1 MAARLKCVASG
12 RVSGRRLHYLVVSL
26 MFVLLPGLTGVAQA
40 QSDSNGTEEPLYD
53 IDIPQLDAAEA
64 LNRFA
69 EQTGAVMLFPYDL
82 AQARMANAVR
92 GRYTLVAALE
102 ALLED
107 TGLTGGLSD
116 KRVIQISTS
125 EADVRRGER
134 EAMKTNKKATLITVV
149 AGVLTGNA
157 AAQAVVDSAETA
169 AETSIVTGKVTDART
184 GANLKGALVTI
195 EETGQSTS
203 TDHLGDFRF
212 ASVAAGDYTLRI
224 SYLGY
229 EQQNS
234 EIRLRRGQ
242 AVSARFALVG
252 ASELE
257 EIVVFGQR
265 SARAQSLNLE
275 RTAKNSI
282 TVLSADALGSFNG
295 TTISEA
301 LRRAPGVAFV
311 PDELSGEGSN
321 IIVRGLEPDLNQV
334 TLNGLRLLD
343 GSGVGRSPDLGNIL
357 TENIDTVTIHKS
369 LLPSMDTNGAGG
381 LVEIETKSPL
391 DRESRFA
398 SFSAEY
404 GENLGDFGDEFGVN
418 GTISGIL
425 GADQSFGAS
434 LSVSHRKR
442 ETERLS
448 YSLIGSGLGVYP
460 LDDDGNPVSNVLDP
474 RTPFPFVDGLDTIY
488 TTSVG
493 ANLGETE
500 IENNTGT
507 LALQKTFGSHTDLR
521 LDLTFNEDRTTNFQT
536 TTSYGQGERAEFT
549 SSVLAPVPELG
560 GGERFVFS
568 PDAGDGTIFGRV
580 RRFANY
586 EPERIET
593 TLSTSLRGSTDIGLW
608 ELDYIFGF
616 SRSESDPGRNA
627 RIAFDQED
635 AGAGGFPPILGP
647 RSFFTDEALN
657 NTYGNGLVRTVISPL
672 PRQSG
677 EFVIPFFSQ
686 EGFDFYNDIDG
697 LAVNDI
703 RIGETESGD
712 GQARTIAFDVRRN
725 LEHRNIKYFSAGLNY
740 QDTEFSAGHAFTDL
754 YDPASGRSAFDVGL
768 RFGPGVLSRVGG
780 TGDLPAI
787 TRQSLENVFWNLED
801 LSAQGILV
809 EDFIAPRDTIGTE
822 VQIRDTSE
830 ATIAAYLETQ
840 LVFGNLE
847 IVGGVRVEE
856 IEIESTAF
864 RGPNVLDVDFSFP
877 VTLVEFGEVVTEAVS
892 QTDVLPRI
900 AMNYRFSEDSVVR
913 GTYYKTVSRPQ
924 LGNISDVTDIFL
936 FLPPIFSSTGDRPTL
951 EIQRGNPGLE
961 PAVTHNFGLDWER
974 YFEDVGVIK
983 VALFYK
989 ETENPLQR
997 NLVRGDLDLLPEDLS
1012 LPDLPFF
1019 NPLPDP
1025 IELKITQ
1032 PVNGED
1038 DDRIWGVELAGER
1051 QLTFL
1056 PGWWAGWG
1064 LYANYTYTDSETTQP
1079 RTVVPAID
1087 ESRILKIKTP
1097 YAGSPEHQ
1105 GTLGLTYAMYGFDG
1119 SLYYTAQSR
1128 RLSFYRPNGLS
1139 AYSES
1144 VETLDFRLD
1153 YNTTIRGSNV
1163 RFFIRG
1169 EDLLN
1174 GKDDPFLQTSMGG
1187 EGPTPKYYTGGT
1199 FLGGR
1204 SIFLGA
1210 SVTY

>member
-1 MAARLKCVASG
+1 MSV
-12 RVSGRRLHYLVVSL
+12 RVHTPTVRRILVRVVSL
-26 MFVLLPGLTGVAQA
+26 CTGLVLL
-40 QSDSNGTEEPLYD
+40 NGT
-53 IDIPQLDAAEA
+53 
-64 LNRFA
+64 
-69 EQTGAVMLFPYDL
+69 
-82 AQARMANAVR
+82 
-92 GRYTLVAALE
+92 
-102 ALLED
+102 
-107 TGLTGGLSD
+107 
-116 KRVIQISTS
+116 
-125 EADVRRGER
+125 
-134 EAMKTNKKATLITVV
+134 
-149 AGVLTGNA
+149 A
-157 AAQAVVDSAETA
+157 AAQDGQPIEVDIEAQDLSSALTAFGRQTKTEIAFTPDVVDSKQAPAVKGEMTRVEVLDTLLANTSLEYRYMDNGTVIVQNVGATDESSGDLGNAQAAPILMTQAVPSRNRSSVMSDSADNTA
-169 AETSIVTGKVTDART
+169 SVVSGKVIDART

-229 EQQNS
+229 EQQSS

-242 AVSARFALVG
+242 AASAQFALAG

-321 IIVRGLEPDLNQV
+321 IIIRGLEPDLNQV

-343 GSGVGRSPDLGNIL
+343 GSGQGRSPDLSNIL
-357 TENIDTVTIHKS
+357 TENIDTVTINKS

-391 DRESRFA
+391 DREARFA

-404 GENLGDFGDEFGVN
+404 GESLGDFGDEFGVN
-418 GTISGIL
+418 GTISGAF

-434 LSVSHRKR
+434 LSVGHRER
-442 ETERLS
+442 ETERLN
-448 YSLIGSGLGVYP
+448 YGLLGVTGLGVYP
-460 LDDDGNPVSNVLDP
+460 LDDDGNPISLVPDP
-474 RTPFPFVDGLDTIY
+474 RTPFPFVDGLDTVY
-488 TTSVG
+488 PTTAT

-521 LDLTFNEDRTTNFQT
+521 LDLTFNEERTTNFQT
-536 TTSYGQGERAEFT
+536 TTAYNQGGT
-549 SSVLAPVPELG
+549 VLAPVPELDG
-560 GGERFVFS
+560 AERFVFS
-568 PDAGDGTIFGRV
+568 PDAGDGTIFGSVQRE
-580 RRFANY
+580 ASY
-586 EPERIET
+586 QPERIET
-593 TLSTSLRGSTDIGLW
+593 TLTTSLRGSTDIGLW
-608 ELDYIFGF
+608 EFDYTLGY
-616 SRSESDPGRNA
+616 SHSERDPGRDIYV
-627 RIAFDQED
+627 RFDSENT
-635 AGAGGFPPILGP
+635 GTSGFQTVLGP

-657 NTYGNGLVRTVISPL
+657 NTYGKGFVRTVISPL
-672 PRQSG
+672 PRESG
-677 EFVIPFFSQ
+677 GFVIPFFSK
-686 EGFDFYNDIDG
+686 EGLDFYNDIAG
-697 LAVNDI
+697 LTLDDF
-703 RIGETESGD
+703 RTRDSESGD
-712 GQARTIAFDVRRN
+712 GQSRTVSFDIRRN
-725 LEHRNIKYFSAGLNY
+725 LEHRNIKYVSVGLNY
-740 QDTEFSAGHAFTDL
+740 QDTEFSGGPQFFDF
-754 YDPASGRSAFDVGL
+754 YEPASGLSAFDVGL

-787 TRQSLENVFWNLED
+787 TRQSLENALWNLET
-801 LSAQGILV
+801 LRAQGIIVDDLISERDSAAARQV
-809 EDFIAPRDTIGTE
+809 RDTG
-822 VQIRDTSE
+822 E
-830 ATIAAYLETQ
+830 ATIAAYLEAQ
-840 LVFGNLE
+840 LVFGDLE

-864 RGPNVLDVDFSFP
+864 RGPTVFDVDFSLP
-877 VTLVEFGEVVTEAVS
+877 ITSSEFGEVVTEAVS
-892 QTDVLPRI
+892 QTDVLPRV
-900 AMNYRFSEDSVVR
+900 AANYQFSEDTVVR
-913 GTYYKTVSRPQ
+913 GTYYMTVSRPQ
-924 LGNISDVTDIFL
+924 LSNITNRTDIFL
-936 FLPPIFSSTGDRPTL
+936 LLPPIYSSTGDRPTL
-951 EIQRGNPGLE
+951 DVRRGNPDLE
-961 PAVTHNFGLDWER
+961 PAVTHNFGLDWEH
-974 YFEDVGVIK
+974 YFENVGVVK
-983 VALFYK
+983 VSTFYK

-997 NLVRGDLDLLPEDLS
+997 NLITGDLDLLPEDIS

-1025 IELKITQ
+1025 IELQITQ

-1038 DDRIWGVELAGER
+1038 DDKIWGIELAGER

-1079 RTVVPAID
+1079 VSVDSSVD
-1087 ESRILKIKTP
+1087 ESGFVPVKTP
-1097 YAGSPEHQ
+1097 YVQAPEHQ
-1105 GTLGLTYAMYGFDG
+1105 GTLGVTYTMYGFDG

-1128 RLSFYRPNGLS
+1128 RLGSYERNGLS
-1139 AYSES
+1139 SYFES

-1174 GKDDPFLQTSMGG
+1174 GKDDPFLQTSIGG

>member
-1 MAARLKCVASG
+1 MSARVHAATVRHVCIRL
-12 RVSGRRLHYLVVSL
+12 VSL
-26 MFVLLPGLTGVAQA
+26 CAGL
-40 QSDSNGTEEPLYD
+40 
-53 IDIPQLDAAEA
+53 
-64 LNRFA
+64 
-69 EQTGAVMLFPYDL
+69 
-82 AQARMANAVR
+82 
-92 GRYTLVAALE
+92 
-102 ALLED
+102 ALL
-107 TGLTGGLSD
+107 GG
-116 KRVIQISTS
+116 T
-125 EADVRRGER
+125 
-134 EAMKTNKKATLITVV
+134 
-149 AGVLTGNA
+149 A
-157 AAQAVVDSAETA
+157 AAQDEQPIEVDIEAQDLSSALTAFGRQTKTEIAFTPDVVDSKQAPAVKGEMTRVEVLDTLLADTSLEYRYMDNGTVIVQNIAATDESSGDLGNERAAPILLTQAAPSRNQSSVTSDSDDDTA
-169 AETSIVTGKVTDART
+169 SVVSGKVIDGRT
-184 GANLKGALVTI
+184 GANLKGALITI

-203 TDHLGDFRF
+203 TNHLGDFRF

-229 EQQNS
+229 EQQS
-234 EIRLRRGQ
+234 STIRLRRGQ

-321 IIVRGLEPDLNQV
+321 IIIRGLEPDLNQV

-369 LLPSMDTNGAGG
+369 LLPNMDTNGAGG

-398 SFSAEY
+398 SFTAEY
-404 GENLGDFGDEFGVN
+404 GESLGDFGDEFGVN
-418 GTISGIL
+418 GTISGVF

-434 LSVSHRKR
+434 LSVSHRER

-448 YSLIGSGLGVYP
+448 YSLIGSGLGVFP
-460 LDDDGNPVSNVLDP
+460 LDGDGNPVSNVLDP
-474 RTPFPFVDGLDTIY
+474 RIPFPFVDGLDTIY

-536 TTSYGQGERAEFT
+536 TTSYRQGERAEFT

-560 GGERFVFS
+560 GSERFVFS

-580 RRFANY
+580 GRQARY
-586 EPERIET
+586 QPERIET

-608 ELDYIFGF
+608 EFDYIFGF
-616 SRSESDPGRNA
+616 SRSERDPGRSA
-627 RIAFDQED
+627 WVILDSED
-635 AGAGGFPPILGP
+635 AGAGGFPPTLGP

-672 PRQSG
+672 PRRSG

-697 LAVNDI
+697 LTVNDI
-703 RIGETESGD
+703 RIDDPESSD
-712 GQARTIAFDVRRN
+712 GQAKTIAFDIRRS
-725 LEHRNIKYFSAGLNY
+725 LEHRNIKYVSAGMNY
-740 QDTEFSAGHAFTDL
+740 QDTEFAVGRAFTDL
-754 YDPASGRSAFDVGL
+754 YDPAPGLSAFDVGL
-768 RFGPGVLSRVGG
+768 RFGPGVLSRIGG

-801 LSAQGILV
+801 LRAQGIIV
-809 EDFIAPRDTIGTE
+809 DDFIAPRDSGS
-822 VQIRDTSE
+822 VLSAAQLRDTGE
-830 ATIAAYLETQ
+830 ATAAAYLETQ

-847 IVGGVRVEE
+847 IIGGVRVEK

-864 RGPNVLDVDFSFP
+864 RGPTVIDVDFSVPIIF
-877 VTLVEFGEVVTEAVS
+877 TESGEVVTEAVS
-892 QTDVLPRI
+892 QTDVLPRV
-900 AMNYRFSEDSVVR
+900 AANYRFSEDTLVR

-924 LGNISDVTDIFL
+924 LGNITDLTTIFL
-936 FLPPIFSSTGDRPTL
+936 YLPPIFSSTGDRPTL
-951 EIQRGNPGLE
+951 EIERGNPNLK

-974 YFEDVGVIK
+974 YFEDVGAVKI
-983 VALFYK
+983 ALFYK
-989 ETENPLQR
+989 ETENSLQR

-1012 LPDLPFF
+1012 LPDLPYF

-1079 RTVVPAID
+1079 RAVAPSID
-1087 ESRILKIKTP
+1087 ESGILKIKTP

-1128 RLSFYRPNGLS
+1128 RLSFYRPFGLS

>member
-1 MAARLKCVASG
+1 MSARVHTAT
-12 RVSGRRLHYLVVSL
+12 VRRACIRLVSL
-26 MFVLLPGLTGVAQA
+26 CAALALL
-40 QSDSNGTEEPLYD
+40 NGT
-53 IDIPQLDAAEA
+53 
-64 LNRFA
+64 
-69 EQTGAVMLFPYDL
+69 
-82 AQARMANAVR
+82 
-92 GRYTLVAALE
+92 
-102 ALLED
+102 
-107 TGLTGGLSD
+107 
-116 KRVIQISTS
+116 
-125 EADVRRGER
+125 
-134 EAMKTNKKATLITVV
+134 
-149 AGVLTGNA
+149 A
-157 AAQAVVDSAETA
+157 AAQDEHPVAVDIEAQDLSSALTAFGRQTKTEIAFTPDVVDSKQAPAVKGEMTRVEVLNTLLADTSLEYRYMDNGTVIVQNVA
-169 AETSIVTGKVTDART
+169 ATDESSSDLGNAQAAPILIAQAAPSRNQPAMMSDSADDTRSVVSGKVIDART

-212 ASVAAGDYTLRI
+212 ASVGAGDYTLRI

-229 EQQNS
+229 EQQSS

-301 LRRAPGVAFV
+301 LRRAPGIAFV

-321 IIVRGLEPDLNQV
+321 IIIRGLEPDLNQV

-343 GSGVGRSPDLGNIL
+343 GSGQGRSPDLGNIL
-357 TENIDTVTIHKS
+357 TENIDTVTINKS

-391 DRESRFA
+391 DRDARFA

-418 GTISGIL
+418 GTISGIF

-434 LSVSHRKR
+434 LSVGHRER
-442 ETERLS
+442 ETERLN
-448 YSLIGSGLGVYP
+448 YGLLGGTGLSVYP
-460 LDDDGNPVSNVLDP
+460 LDDDGNPVSIVADP

-488 TTSVG
+488 PTDVTATLG
-493 ANLGETE
+493 ATE

-507 LALQKTFGSHTDLR
+507 LALQKTFGLHTDLR

-536 TTSYGQGERAEFT
+536 TTRYSQSGT
-549 SSVLAPVPELG
+549 PVLASVPELDG
-560 GGERFVFS
+560 AERFVFS
-568 PDAGDGTIFGRV
+568 PDAGDGTIAGAVLRE
-580 RRFANY
+580 ASY
-586 EPERIET
+586 QPEQVET
-593 TLSTSLRGSTDIGLW
+593 TLSTSLRGSTDIGPW
-608 ELDYIFGF
+608 EFDYIFGF
-616 SRSESDPGRNA
+616 SRSKRDPGSDLYVD
-627 RIAFDQED
+627 FDSED
-635 AGAGGFPPILGP
+635 AGTSGFRTVLGP
-647 RSFFTDEALN
+647 RSFFTDGALD
-657 NTYGNGLVRTVISPL
+657 NTYGNGFVRTVISPL
-672 PRQSG
+672 PRDSG
-677 EFVIPFFSQ
+677 EFIIPFFSQ
-686 EGFDFYNDIDG
+686 EGFDFYNDIAG
-697 LAVNDI
+697 LTLDDFRTGDAD
-703 RIGETESGD
+703 SGD
-712 GQARTIAFDVRRN
+712 GQARTVSFDVRRN
-725 LEHRNIKYFSAGLNY
+725 LAHRNIKYVSAGINY
-740 QDTEFSAGHAFTDL
+740 QDTEFSGGRLFFDF
-754 YDPASGRSAFDVGL
+754 YEPASGLSAFDVGL

-787 TRQSLENVFWNLED
+787 TRQSLEDAFWNLETLRDQGFIVDD
-801 LSAQGILV
+801 LISERDVAAARQV
-809 EDFIAPRDTIGTE
+809 RDTG
-822 VQIRDTSE
+822 E
-830 ATIAAYLETQ
+830 ATTAAYLETQ
-840 LVFGNLE
+840 LVFGDLE

-864 RGPNVLDVDFSFP
+864 RGPTVFDVDFSLP
-877 VTLVEFGEVVTEAVS
+877 ITSSEFGEVVTEAVS
-892 QTDVLPRI
+892 QTDVLPRV
-900 AMNYRFSEDSVVR
+900 AVNYRFSEDTVVR
-913 GTYYKTVSRPQ
+913 GTYYTTVSRPQ
-924 LGNISDVTDIFL
+924 LSNITNRTDIFL
-936 FLPPIFSSTGDRPTL
+936 LLPPIFSSTGDRPTL
-951 EIQRGNPGLE
+951 DVRRGNPDLE
-961 PAVTHNFGLDWER
+961 PAVIHNFGLDWEH
-974 YFEDVGVIK
+974 YFENVGVVK
-983 VALFYK
+983 VSTFYK

-997 NLVRGDLDLLPEDLS
+997 NLITGDLDLLPEDIS
-1012 LPDLPFF
+1012 LPDLRFF

-1025 IELKITQ
+1025 IELQITQ

-1038 DDRIWGVELAGER
+1038 DDKIWGIELAGER

-1079 RTVVPAID
+1079 VPVLSSVD
-1087 ESRILKIKTP
+1087 ESGFVPVKTP
-1097 YAGSPEHQ
+1097 YVQAPEHQ
-1105 GTLGLTYAMYGFDG
+1105 GTLGVTYTMYGLDG

-1128 RLSFYRPNGLS
+1128 RLGSYEKNGLS
-1139 AYSES
+1139 SYFES
-1144 VETLDFRLD
+1144 VETLDLRLD
-1153 YNTTIRGSNV
+1153 YNTTIRGTNV

-1174 GKDDPFLQTSMGG
+1174 GKDDPFLQRSIGG